1 MLKLKIES
9 YVDKHSLAENIQ
21 FKTQVLNIVEIDK
34 NDSLLK
40 NLTEQSKVDIN
51 KKLWKISIKDLDQ
64 NVEKVI
70 VTNFTCIASGHH
82 GTPLEVKFPG
92 QETFPG
98 DVIHS
103 VKFKS
108 AKFNNMTEKRVLVV
122 GIGNSAVD
130 VCTNLCT
137 DGRFESFLNTQT

>member
-1 MLKLKIES
+1 MAES
-9 YVDKHSLAENIQ
+9 IQ
-21 FKTQVLNIVEIDK
+21 FKTKVLNIEEIDK
-34 NDSLLK
+34 KSSDLLGSIS
-40 NLTEQSKVDIN
+40 EQSKVDVN
-51 KKLWKISIKDLDQ
+51 KKLWKISIKDLET

-70 VTNFTCIASGHH
+70 VTNYTCIASGHH
-82 GTPLEVKFPG
+82 GMPLEVKFPG

-108 AKFNNMTEKRVLVV
+108 AKFNNMTDKRVLVV

-130 VCTNLCT
+130 VCTNLCSE
-137 DGRFESFLNTQT
+137 GRYETSLIIFFNKCD